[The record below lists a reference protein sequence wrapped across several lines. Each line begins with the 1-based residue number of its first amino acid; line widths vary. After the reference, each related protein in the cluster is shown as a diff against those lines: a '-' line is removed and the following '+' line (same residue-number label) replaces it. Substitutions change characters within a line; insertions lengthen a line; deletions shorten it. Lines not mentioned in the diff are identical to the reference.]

1 MNKGK
6 LTDVFMSAICAL
18 LFGAVAALMTTIF
31 DVYTKNLGI
40 TISFVS
46 ILVGVVAFA
55 LLRLGSSVL
64 TALFRDEVE
73 NL

>member
-6 LTDVFMSAICAL
+6 LVDFFLSAFCAL
-18 LFGAVAALMTTIF
+18 LFGAVAALITIIF

-46 ILVGVVAFA
+46 IVVGVVAFA
-55 LLRLGSSVL
+55 LLRLGSSAL